1 MKEQRK
7 KNTFIHSSDKTYK
20 RRDREIGQCM
30 AFGCAHVLQSDQSG
44 VNVEMGNDQAFVLR
58 CVSHT
63 AEHST
68 FVWCV
73 CVCV

>member
-1 MKEQRK
+1 
-7 KNTFIHSSDKTYK
+7 
-20 RRDREIGQCM
+20 M
-30 AFGCAHVLQSDQSG
+30 AFGCADVLQSDQSG
-44 VNVEMGNDQAFVLR
+44 VNVDMGNAQAFVRR

-73 CVCV
+73 CV